1 MASKRNFLSAIKNA
15 GCAVLLLL
23 GITAASI
30 PASAQTGTLYRL
42 NQDSS
47 FQQGC
52 FPPCLCP
59 ILAPGSVKGTFVL
72 TPTGFDGLF
81 NTYAVTDVNWV
92 LSIGGSDMI
101 VTGSGTYKIGGEFAL
116 QQELSLDLQV
126 GGNKVQ
132 HFDSGL
138 VAPGAKPF
146 PNVNVTISVHGQ
158 VCFDKVFAV
167 SASPVPPDQI
177 QPYRLLEGSTFQR
190 GCVDAC
196 DCAIGPLDPI
206 VGTFA
211 LVPLET
217 TPLSSEFAVVNVRWR
232 ARDPAGRIRVSGF
245 GTYRFGGEVAVV
257 HQLKLVLKV
266 GGEDPA
272 QFDSGLV
279 AGGGNF
285 PRIDIRI
292 SKSAICFDTIID
304 LHAAPTARSIKPS
317 LTANALDRE
326 GNGQPSNNTRDS
338 GGK

>member
-1 MASKRNFLSAIKNA
+1 MASKRNFLSAIRNA
-15 GCAVLLLL
+15 GCAVLLFL
-23 GITAASI
+23 GTAAASV

-59 ILAPGSVKGTFVL
+59 ILIPASVKGTFVL

-92 LSIGGSDMI
+92 VSNGGTDMI

-126 GGNKVQ
+126 GSNMVQ

-146 PNVNVTISVHGQ
+146 PNINVTISVHGQ

-167 SASPVPPDQI
+167 SASPVPLDQI
-177 QPYRLLEGSTFQR
+177 QPYRLLAGSTFQR
-190 GCVDAC
+190 GCVGAC

-217 TPLSSEFAVVNVRWR
+217 TPLFSEFAVVNVRWR
-232 ARDPAGRIRVSGF
+232 ALDPAGRIPVRGF

-266 GGEDPA
+266 GGENPA

-279 AGGGNF
+279 AGGGTF

-292 SKSAICFDTIID
+292 SKSGAICFDTIID
-304 LHAAPTARSIKPS
+304 LHAAPIVRSARESHRHV
-317 LTANALDRE
+317 DRAGVFDHARE
-326 GNGQPSNNTRDS
+326 SP
-338 GGK
+338 